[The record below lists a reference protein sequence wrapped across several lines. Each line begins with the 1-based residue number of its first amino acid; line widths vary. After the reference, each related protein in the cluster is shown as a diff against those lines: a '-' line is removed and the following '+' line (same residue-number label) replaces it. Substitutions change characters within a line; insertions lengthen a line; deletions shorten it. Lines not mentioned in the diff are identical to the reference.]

1 VTTTVAQTRAAAA
14 AAARGRVARVLEPRL
29 LHPGAWWLWALA
41 LATAATRTTNPV
53 VLGLIVAVAAVV
65 VAARRTPAPWT
76 RAFTAFL
83 ALGVVLLVVRL
94 LVTALVMDTQPGGTV
109 LVTLPEVGLP
119 AWFAGLRLGGDVAA
133 EPLVFALYQGLQ
145 LLAVLACVGA
155 ANALADP
162 RRLLRT
168 VPGALYEV
176 GVSLVVALTYA
187 PRLVEDASRVR
198 AAQRLRG
205 RTPGGLRGLAR
216 TAVPVLEG
224 ALASSIDLAAA
235 MDSRGF
241 ARAGDVPVRLR
252 RATAAL
258 VLTGLVGVGIG
269 LFGLL
274 GGGTLPWAGTPLV
287 ALGVALAVA
296 GALLAG
302 RRSQRTRY
310 RPDPWRLPEWVTV
323 GSGLLVAAAVVAA
336 ASRWPAAID
345 PAGRVPLVPL
355 EVPLPLLLALLAG
368 AAPAVL
374 TPPPPLPARAPR
386 PAPLPPALPAGAP
399 A

>member
-1 VTTTVAQTRAAAA
+1 M
-14 AAARGRVARVLEPRL
+14 ARVWQPRL

-41 LATAATRTTNPV
+41 LAAGATRTTNPV
-53 VLGLIVAVAAVV
+53 VLLLLVAIAALV
-65 VAARRTPAPWT
+65 VAARRTPAPWS
-76 RAFTAFL
+76 RSFVAFL
-83 ALGVVLLVVRL
+83 LLGVVLLGVRL
-94 LVTALVMDTQPGGTV
+94 LFTALLMDTQPGGTV
-109 LVTLPEVGLP
+109 LLTLPQVGLP
-119 AWFAGLRLGGDVAA
+119 GWLAGIRLGGEVAA

-162 RRLLRT
+162 RRLLRS

-187 PRLVEDASRVR
+187 PRLVEDAGRVR

-224 ALASSIDLAAA
+224 GLASSIDLAAA

-241 ARAGDVPVRLR
+241 ARTAEVPLRLR
-252 RATAAL
+252 RATAVM
-258 VLTGLVGVGIG
+258 VLAGLVGVGIG

-274 GGGTLPWAGTPLV
+274 GGGTLPWAGAPLV
-287 ALGVALAVA
+287 ALGVAVALA

-310 RPDPWRLPEWVTV
+310 RPDPWQLPEWLTV
-323 GSGLLVAAAVVAA
+323 ASGAAVAATLLVAAG
-336 ASRWPAAID
+336 RWPEVMD

-355 EVPLPLLLALLAG
+355 EVPLAVLAGLLVG
-368 AAPAVL
+368 AAPAVVS
-374 TPPPPLPARAPR
+374 PPPPLPARAPR
-386 PAPLPPALPAGAP
+386 ASTAPPLTADARA
-399 A
+399 AA